1 MASDPRPW
9 RRLYKTAAWRRLS
22 TAQKE
27 REPLCRLCL
36 KRGFANDGS
45 LTSAGAPQSNPR
57 RRHVVAD
64 HIVPHKGDEALF
76 YDPDNLQTLCPD
88 DHDRNK
94 QREEVKGFSEE
105 RGADGWPLD
114 PRHPAN
120 R

>member
-1 MASDPRPW
+1 MTRDPRPW
-9 RRLYKTAAWRRLS
+9 RHLYKTAAWRNLRLAHL
-22 TAQKE
+22 AQ
-27 REPLCRLCL
+27 EPLCRSCL
-36 KRGFANDGS
+36 KRGFANDGT
-45 LTSAGAPQSNPR
+45 LTSVGERQDNPR
-57 RRHVVAD
+57 RRRLAVD
-64 HIVPHKGDEALF
+64 HIVPHKGDHDLF
-76 YDPDNLQTLCPD
+76 HDPGNLQTLCLD